1 METPR
6 MQRLHKIEAFVTADE
21 VAKDIQRV
29 VRNHPEELGVE
40 NE

>member
-6 MQRLHKIEAFVTADE
+6 TQRLQKIGAFVTAGE

-29 VRNHPEELGVE
+29 VRSHPEELGVE
-40 NE
+40 HE

>member
-6 MQRLHKIEAFVTADE
+6 TQRLQEIGVFVTVDE

-29 VRNHPEELGVE
+29 VRNHPIELRVE
-40 NE
+40 QE